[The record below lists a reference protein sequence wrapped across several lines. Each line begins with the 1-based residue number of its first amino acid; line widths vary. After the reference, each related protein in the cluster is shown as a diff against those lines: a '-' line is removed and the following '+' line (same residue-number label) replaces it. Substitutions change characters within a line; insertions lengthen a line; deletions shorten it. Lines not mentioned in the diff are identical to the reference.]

1 LIGFFIRKPQLR
13 FGRIQVAKIYLT
25 NSF

>member
-13 FGRIQVAKIYLT
+13 FGRIQVTKIYLA